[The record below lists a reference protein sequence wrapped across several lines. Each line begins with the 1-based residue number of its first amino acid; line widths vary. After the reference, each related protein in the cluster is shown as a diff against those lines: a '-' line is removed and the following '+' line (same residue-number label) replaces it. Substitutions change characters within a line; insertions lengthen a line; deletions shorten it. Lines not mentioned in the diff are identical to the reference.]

1 MSALYINI
9 YNHFEQVLAHQSGQL
24 TEELHAIWLDK
35 YEREIKESVLSV
47 NRVQFVRSYRLGESS
62 SVANC
67 RRHTHTLAVTP
78 HDALKQWKS
87 VLIG

>member
-24 TEELHAIWLDK
+24 TEELYAIWLDK

-67 RRHTHTLAVTP
+67 RRHTHTRCNSP
-78 HDALKQWKS
+78 
-87 VLIG
+87 